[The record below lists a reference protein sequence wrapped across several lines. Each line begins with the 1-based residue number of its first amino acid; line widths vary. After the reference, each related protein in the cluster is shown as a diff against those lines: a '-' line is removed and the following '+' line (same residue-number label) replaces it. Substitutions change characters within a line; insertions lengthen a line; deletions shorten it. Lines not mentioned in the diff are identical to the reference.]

1 MKILRLVPLLS
12 WLLVGACEPTVDE
25 VRSEPLQW
33 TATYAKPFEDL
44 ATCMTGRISSDFT
57 VTPQSFPRDG
67 LIRLILKNGPIV
79 SADVTVR
86 QTSTGQSQVE
96 MRRKRIVGDVTGAYG
111 RIREAADRCGA

>member
-1 MKILRLVPLLS
+1 MKALRVPLLA
-12 WLLVGACEPTVDE
+12 LAATACEPTVDE

-44 ATCMTGRISSDFT
+44 ATCMTGRMSSDYT
-57 VTPQSFPRDG
+57 VTPQSFPREG
-67 LIRLILKNGPIV
+67 LVRLILKNGPIV

-86 QTSTGQSQVE
+86 QAGAGESQVE